1 MNITFKTAESV
12 CEGHPDKLCDKIADA
27 ILDAY
32 LYKDKGAHV
41 AVEVMAVGRRIIV
54 AGEISSTAKVNI
66 QSVVWRVLDKVG
78 MTSFWRFV
86 QVYVRKQSPDIAGGV
101 NYEALRYQ
109 TRIACQEAGIEYRGE
124 HVFRH
129 TFATNCYHKGID
141 VKILSRLLGH
151 ADVNITYNLYIH
163 LYGDGFDEM
172 YSALTG
178 NG

>member
-41 AVEVMAVGRRIIV
+41 AVEVIAVGRRIIV

-101 NYEALRYQ
+101 NYSLESRNGDDSWYSSLGAGDQGTVYGYTLQETSSPAAWRRNVRSASPMQSARLTRWPLR
-109 TRIACQEAGIEYRGE
+109 
-124 HVFRH
+124 
-129 TFATNCYHKGID
+129 
-141 VKILSRLLGH
+141 
-151 ADVNITYNLYIH
+151 
-163 LYGDGFDEM
+163 
-172 YSALTG
+172 
-178 NG
+178 